1 MAILCSATGVNS
13 LGWLPSV
20 PPLVP
25 FIVLSFLQLL
35 RLLQLLNDLSA
46 PFALVCPPDCVLDPD
61 PPPLRP
67 WPPDV
72 LLRPAPGRPDR
83 LLLEDEV
90 TAIVPRLGMLNL

>member
-13 LGWLPSV
+13 FGWLPSI

-25 FIVLSFLQLL
+25 SIVLS
-35 RLLQLLNDLSA
+35 LLQLLNDLSA
-46 PFALVCPPDCVLDPD
+46 PFVLVCPPDCVLDPD

-90 TAIVPRLGMLNL
+90 SAIVPRLGMLNL